1 MNREILKLYL
11 VTDTHALRGR
21 DFFAVLEAALAG
33 GVTLVQLREKELPFD
48 ALKEKLLRTAALCRR
63 YRVPLLIDDHPE
75 LVAPCGIDGVHV
87 GQNDQDAAESRTLIG
102 PHKILGVTAKTVCQ
116 AQAAQA
122 AGADYL
128 GSGAMFPTATKGDAS
143 PMTVAQLAQIVQSVS
158 IPVVAIGGINR
169 TNAHRLC
176 GIGLAGLAISSGLMH
191 AENVYETAKYLR
203 TLPL

>member
-1 MNREILKLYL
+1 MQTTSGSDFSAGSVTRHIL
-11 VTDTHALRGR
+11 
-21 DFFAVLEAALAG
+21 ALA
-33 GVTLVQLREKELPFD
+33 V
-48 ALKEKLLRTAALCRR
+48 
-63 YRVPLLIDDHPE
+63 
-75 LVAPCGIDGVHV
+75 
-87 GQNDQDAAESRTLIG
+87 
-102 PHKILGVTAKTVCQ
+102 
-116 AQAAQA
+116 
-122 AGADYL
+122 
-128 GSGAMFPTATKGDAS
+128 